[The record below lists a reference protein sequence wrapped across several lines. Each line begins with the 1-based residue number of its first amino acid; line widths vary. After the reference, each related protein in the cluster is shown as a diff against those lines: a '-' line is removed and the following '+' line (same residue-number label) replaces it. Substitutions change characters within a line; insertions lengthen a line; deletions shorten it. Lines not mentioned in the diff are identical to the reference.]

1 MQNIIHTIIIISFA
15 CLLSFSSNADTALV
29 VKPHNSQSIKVGT
42 LHFPPFSIKNA
53 DGSWSGISI
62 ELWREIADELN
73 LTYQL
78 EERSLK
84 DLLTGIKK
92 QELDAVVAAITVTE
106 SRESV
111 MDFTHPLHSTGFAIA
126 TAANHKKKIWFS
138 TLKQLFTWQ
147 FVQVV
152 AMLFALLFIVG
163 WIMWLLEHKH
173 QPIKEDSHTIRHISE
188 GFWWA
193 AATMTTVGYGD
204 KTPLTK
210 FGRAFG
216 VVWMFT
222 ALMIVASFIAA
233 FSSILTVQKINT
245 NIQGLKDLNHMR
257 VATVP
262 GSTSENFLLHNEI
275 AIVSFANVKLGL
287 KAVSSGKVD
296 AMVYDAPLLQYFAK
310 TDFYNKIEVSPVI
323 FERQD
328 YGFALTEN
336 SQLREPFN
344 RILLRTVR
352 SDKWE
357 KTLDKYIGK

>member
-1 MQNIIHTIIIISFA
+1 MQNKIHTIIFLSFI
-15 CLLSFSSNADTALV
+15 CLLAFSPNAKT
-29 VKPHNSQSIKVGT
+29 QSEPNVTIKVGT
-42 LHFPPFSIKNA
+42 LHSPPFSIKNA
-53 DGSWSGISI
+53 DGTWSGISI

-78 EERSLK
+78 EERPLK
-84 DLLTGIKK
+84 NLLMGIKNK
-92 QELDAVVAAITVTE
+92 ELDAVVAAVTVTE

-126 TAANHKKKIWFS
+126 TGAHHKTNIWFS
-138 TLKQLFTWQ
+138 TLRQLFTWQ

-173 QPIKEDSHTIRHISE
+173 QPIKEDSHTIRHVSE

-262 GSTSENFLLHNEI
+262 GSTSEDFLLHNEI
-275 AIVSFANVKLGL
+275 AIVSFKNVKTALQ
-287 KAVSSGKVD
+287 AVVSGKVD

-310 TDFYNKIEVSPVI
+310 TDFKNKIEISPVI